1 VAAPRPARERQAD
14 LETVTATPLAGKV
27 AVVTGASAGIGTEIA
42 LGLAR
47 LGARVAVVGR
57 NVERTHA
64 VEVRIEQA
72 GGEADAF
79 FADFTRLNDVRHMGA
94 ELVDRYPHI
103 DILVNNAGTAMGKRT
118 LTHEGFE
125 TTFAVNHLAPFLLT
139 HLLLARLQAAPSARI
154 VNVTSGAHF
163 RGRIDFD
170 DLHRARRYDAWD
182 AYAQSKLA
190 NVLFTRG
197 LARHLAGSNVTATCC
212 HPGMVATGIWEIGP
226 WVSVIA
232 PLARLFML
240 SPARGADTPLW
251 LASAG
256 AVDGVSGGYYERR
269 APVAPAPAALDE
281 RAVERLWEVSTTL
294 CGLHPPVAQ
303 VLAPGAGRPI

>member
-1 VAAPRPARERQAD
+1 VKAN
-14 LETVTATPLAGKV
+14 LAGKV

-47 LGARVAVVGR
+47 MGARVAVVGR
-57 NVERTHA
+57 NVERTRA
-64 VEVRIEQA
+64 VEERIEQA
-72 GGEADAF
+72 GGDADAF
-79 FADFTRLNDVRHMGA
+79 FADFTRLNDVRHVGA

-103 DILVNNAGTAMGKRT
+103 DILVNNAATAVARRT

-154 VNVTSGAHF
+154 VTVSSGAQR

-170 DLHRARRYDAWD
+170 DLHRERGYNVWE

-197 LARHLAGSNVTATCC
+197 LARHLASSRVTATCC
-212 HPGMVATGIWEIGP
+212 HPGMVATAIWQIGP
-226 WVSVIA
+226 WVSLAA
-232 PLARLFML
+232 PLAKLFML

-251 LASAG
+251 LASTDAVAG
-256 AVDGVSGGYYERR
+256 ASGGYYERR
-269 APVAPAPAALDE
+269 ALVAPAPAALDE

-294 CGLHPPVAQ
+294 CGLHPPVAA